1 MLSHSAAKPPEEKM
15 ARTNTN
21 WHVVDLFKD
30 RAEKIDCKEH
40 FNPKEFDIT
49 IEKIS
54 TVRRTR
60 NAAYNINFHFVWIPK
75 TRAKILV
82 EPFKSDVKAFLLEKC
97 QEKEWDPLALQVMP
111 DHIHFFLSTPPKWAP
126 SKIAQELKTY
136 SSRLLRRKYSII
148 RQMRASDDFWAS
160 GYYVGT
166 AGHITAESVAR
177 YIAEQNSRLENKWH
191 LFGLEPFEYDIFD
204 GKLRVPKSQSRLS
217 NFV

>member
-1 MLSHSAAKPPEEKM
+1 MWWTYSKTERKKLT
-15 ARTNTN
+15 ARS
-21 WHVVDLFKD
+21 
-30 RAEKIDCKEH
+30 
-40 FNPKEFDIT
+40 
-49 IEKIS
+49 IS
-54 TVRRTR
+54 IRRSLT
-60 NAAYNINFHFVWIPK
+60 
-75 TRAKILV
+75 LL
-82 EPFKSDVKAFLLEKC
+82 FKSDVKAFLLEKC

-111 DHIHFFLSTPPKWAP
+111 DHIHFFLSAPPKWAP